1 MKVSPH
7 FYMKSIDTL
16 VKDIYNLFN
25 PDEIS
30 MNEKEID
37 KHINEFGDNIKE
49 HLKASLFEKERDK
62 SNLRLS
68 AIGRPDRQ
76 IWYDVNLNNK
86 AQPFT
91 SPTKIKFLYGY
102 ILEELLIALSK
113 IADHKVTDTQKELE
127 VEGVKGHQDCM
138 IDDVLIDCKSTS
150 PRGFEKFEK
159 GDLIR
164 DDPFG
169 YIAQISAYAEGNN
182 VDKAA
187 FLAINKQSGEIC
199 LSPVHSLEMINAGD
213 RVKYLKSMVNNKY
226 PPNRCYSDV
235 KEGASG
241 NKRLGTSCLYC
252 NHKRECWKDV
262 NNGHGLRVFN
272 YARGYRYLTKVE
284 KIPDVPEVINW

>member
-1 MKVSPH
+1 
-7 FYMKSIDTL
+7 MKSIDTL
-16 VKDIYNLFN
+16 VKDIYNLFSS
-25 PDEIS
+25 DEIS
-30 MNEKEID
+30 MDEKEID

-49 HLKASLFEKERDK
+49 HLKSSLFEKERDK

-76 IWYDVNLNNK
+76 VWYDINLNNK

-113 IADHKVTDTQKELE
+113 IAEHKVTDTQKELE
-127 VEGVKGHQDCM
+127 VQGVKGHQDCM
-138 IDDVLIDCKSTS
+138 IDDVLVDCKSTS

-159 GDLIR
+159 GDLTK

-182 VDKAA
+182 VDEAA

-213 RVKYLKSMVNNKY
+213 RVNYLKSMVNNKF

-262 NNGHGLRVFN
+262 NDGHGLRVFN
-272 YARGYRYLTKVE
+272 YARGYRYLTKVA
-284 KIPDVPEVINW
+284 KIPDVPEVVNW

>member
-1 MKVSPH
+1 VKVSPH

-30 MNEKEID
+30 MDEKEID

>member
-1 MKVSPH
+1 
-7 FYMKSIDTL
+7 MKSIDTL
-16 VKDIYNLFN
+16 VKDIYDLFN
-25 PDEIS
+25 SDEIS
-30 MNEKEID
+30 MDEKEID
-37 KHINEFGDNIKE
+37 TYINEFGNNIKE
-49 HLKASLFEKERDK
+49 HLKSSLFEKERDK
-62 SNLRLS
+62 NNLRLS

-113 IADHKVTDTQKELE
+113 IAEHKVTDTQKELE
-127 VEGVKGHQDCM
+127 VQGVKGHQDCM
-138 IDDVLIDCKSTS
+138 IDDVLVDCKSTS

-159 GDLIR
+159 GDLTR

-213 RVKYLKSMVNNKY
+213 RVKYLKSMVNNKF
-226 PPNRCYSDV
+226 PPNKCYSDV

-252 NHKRECWKDV
+252 NHKRECWKDA
-262 NNGHGLRVFN
+262 NDGHGLRVFN
-272 YARGYRYLTKVE
+272 YARGYRYLTKVA

>member
-1 MKVSPH
+1 
-7 FYMKSIDTL
+7 MKSIDTL
-16 VKDIYNLFN
+16 VKDIYDLFN
-25 PDEIS
+25 SDEIS
-30 MNEKEID
+30 MDEKEID
-37 KHINEFGDNIKE
+37 TYINEFGNNIKE
-49 HLKASLFEKERDK
+49 HLKSSLFEKERDK
-62 SNLRLS
+62 NNLRLS

-113 IADHKVTDTQKELE
+113 IAEHKVTDTQKELE

-138 IDDVLIDCKSTS
+138 IDDVLVDCKSTS
-150 PRGFEKFEK
+150 PRGFDKFEK
-159 GDLIR
+159 GDLTR

-213 RVKYLKSMVNNKY
+213 RVNYLKSMVKNKY

-235 KEGASG
+235 KDGVSG
-241 NKRLGTSCLYC
+241 NRKLGTSCFYC
-252 NHKRECWKDV
+252 NHKKECWKDV
-262 NNGHGLRVFN
+262 NNGKGLRVYN
-272 YARGYRYLTKVE
+272 YAMGYRYLTKVIRE
-284 KIPDVPEVINW
+284 PDVEEILEW